1 MKDIWIY
8 RHAESLANAGERTFD
23 VAAIPLSEKGRLQA
37 LALAGALTDAP
48 DRIVVSPFLRSAQ
61 TAEPSAA
68 RFETAQS
75 AVWPIQEFTYLD
87 PVACVGTSWIERK
100 PMIDAYWAR
109 LDPDHVG
116 GVGAESFSM
125 LLARARGFLERLAG
139 VEEAISMI
147 ISHGQFMQAALV
159 LADHPGIG
167 ARDAMALL
175 RERQEERP
183 FANCERLRFVL
194 AEDGLRVAG
203 RG

>member
-37 LALAGALTDAP
+37 LALADALTDAP

-68 RFETAQS
+68 RFETAEA
-75 AVWPIQEFTYLD
+75 AVWPIHEFTYLD
-87 PVACVGTSWIERK
+87 PAACVGTFWIERK

-109 LDPDHVG
+109 LDPDHVDG
-116 GVGAESFSM
+116 AGAESFSM
-125 LLARARGFLERLAG
+125 LLARAQDFLGRLAR
-139 VEEAISMI
+139 VEDALSMI
-147 ISHGQFMQAALV
+147 VSHGQFMQAASV
-159 LADHPGIG
+159 VAEHPGVG
-167 ARDAMALL
+167 ARDAMALF
-175 RERQEERP
+175 RDRQAQAP

-194 AEDGLRVAG
+194 AGDGLRVAG
-203 RG
+203 RD